1 MRTQLGVL
9 LLCVASSRVAAQT
22 PVRIELRDTAVL
34 RAPRLIESSGVAP
47 SGRAPGVLWTHN
59 DSGDEPRL
67 YATDSAGRDLGSV
80 RLQGASHVDWED
92 MASGT
97 CPGSTVPCL
106 YVADIGD
113 NWHRRATVV
122 IYQLD
127 EPAPPRGPSDTT
139 REAPIRTAT
148 RLRYPDHPHDAEALV
163 VEPSGTMLIVTK
175 EPLGPA
181 RVYRVPPRATPQ
193 RRGQV
198 DTLKLV
204 GSLDLA
210 PSLPRMRLVT
220 GAAVSPDG
228 VTLVVRT
235 YSSLHF
241 FRLRGDSL
249 PVPLTP
255 AAGITIPVV
264 EPQGEGV
271 TFTAPDK
278 LVLTSERGS
287 ADHAILSRLSITGLP
302 HVAR

>member
-1 MRTQLGVL
+1 MRPQLGVL
-9 LLCVASSRVAAQT
+9 LLCVAGSRVAAQT
-22 PVRIELRDTAVL
+22 PVRIELLDTAVL

-47 SGRAPGVLWTHN
+47 SGRFPGVLWTHN

-80 RLQGASHVDWED
+80 RLQGASNVDWED

-97 CPGSTVPCL
+97 CPGSAAPCL

-113 NWHRRATVV
+113 NRHRRATVV

-175 EPLGPA
+175 ERLGPA

-198 DTLKLV
+198 DTLKFV
-204 GSLDLA
+204 GLLDLA

-255 AAGITIPVV
+255 AAGVTIPVV

-271 TFTAPDK
+271 TFTAPDQ
-278 LVLTSERGS
+278 LILTSERGS
-287 ADHAILSRLSITGLP
+287 ADHAILSRLRITGLP
-302 HVAR
+302 RVAR